1 MEVACTSQIGRCPST
16 ARLPSHLSCR
26 TFVQAESTVLQS
38 PMALTQQPLLR
49 LAVAMLILLGT
60 VVCTGCEVD
69 KKNGLGA
76 AHSAVVLYEPI
87 LFGCYYLG
95 RYPPGS
101 CCRWTLVTGMGM
113 VVVSIYR
120 QKCCCGIALQRIY
133 NVFGCGV
140 ATSGMESLQL
150 GSEGAWRTVSSDEF
164 RGVRWW
170 CFYALRQVRHD
181 DGRLP
186 SAWAWQT
193 KRNIQAQIQ
202 VRMIPHRIMTLTKDA
217 DSV

>member
-26 TFVQAESTVLQS
+26 TFVQAETTVLQS

-133 NVFGCGV
+133 SVFGCGV
-140 ATSGMESLQL
+140 ASVIRHGITPARL
-150 GSEGAWRTVSSDEF
+150 GRRLADGVVRRISRSEVVVLLRLAAGAT
-164 RGVRWW
+164 
-170 CFYALRQVRHD
+170 
-181 DGRLP
+181 
-186 SAWAWQT
+186 
-193 KRNIQAQIQ
+193 
-202 VRMIPHRIMTLTKDA
+202 
-217 DSV
+217 

>member
-133 NVFGCGV
+133 SLFGCGV
-140 ATSGMESLQL
+140 AYICHP
-150 GSEGAWRTVSSDEF
+150 AWNHSS
-164 RGVRWW
+164 
-170 CFYALRQVRHD
+170 
-181 DGRLP
+181 
-186 SAWAWQT
+186 
-193 KRNIQAQIQ
+193 
-202 VRMIPHRIMTLTKDA
+202 
-217 DSV
+217 